1 MKISVSMEMFFLR
14 RNWLPALLLASGL
27 SGFVLHKTA
36 KPRRIESASHRLS
49 FDGGPNVPVYYF
61 PGETKRHLMIV
72 SGIHG
77 SEAAGV
83 EVVEQFLQRLQKEG
97 APKPYFSIIVV
108 PVLFSENLASRL
120 RATPGQPDPNRQM
133 PTVGKDHRF
142 DPRDGCYLDA
152 HERCMEP
159 EVIFLLNLI
168 NHYKPERIASIHG
181 HRNTDTSPS
190 GLLEMMSGGGPSI
203 TTDPRPGFEKKDDA
217 LALAMAMY
225 ADSLGVR
232 LPANFLR
239 TSRQTTRYPNDTAIK
254 ESDGVSL
261 GQWGSRPTPSRQAIN
276 VVTVETFGYENS
288 GNGRDPWRWKEL
300 DNLAKTLFDVFLK
313 P

>member
-1 MKISVSMEMFFLR
+1 MNRFFLR
-14 RNWLPALLLASGL
+14 PDWLTGLILASGL
-27 SGFVLHKTA
+27 FGFVLHTTTTQVRTA
-36 KPRRIESASHRLS
+36 TAPHLMNFR
-49 FDGGPNVPVYYF
+49 GGPNVPVYYF
-61 PGETKRHLMIV
+61 PGETKRHLMVV

-83 EVVEQFLQRLQKEG
+83 EVVEQLLQRLQKEG

-108 PVLFSENLASRL
+108 PVLFPENLASRL

-133 PTVGKDHRF
+133 PPVGKDHRF
-142 DPRDGCYLDA
+142 DPRDGCYPDA
-152 HERCMEP
+152 HGRCMEP

-168 NHYKPERIASIHG
+168 NHYKPERIAIVHG

-203 TTDPRPGFEKKDDA
+203 TTDPRPGQEKKDDA
-217 LALAMAMY
+217 LALAMALY

-254 ESDGVSL
+254 LSDGVSL

-288 GNGRDPWRWKEL
+288 NNGRDPWRWKEL
-300 DNLAKTLFDVFLK
+300 DNLSQTIFEVFLK

>member
-1 MKISVSMEMFFLR
+1 MKKSVLFPKSGWIFLF
-14 RNWLPALLLASGL
+14 LLAI
-27 SGFVLHKTA
+27 A
-36 KPRRIESASHRLS
+36 ACLS
-49 FDGGPNVPVYYF
+49 FIKVTDDPAPVAAIAGANTAPSTGGPNIPVYYF
-61 PGETKRHLMIV
+61 PGETKRHLLVI

-83 EVVEQFLQRLQKEG
+83 EVAEMFLQRLQKQD
-97 APKPYFSIIVV
+97 APKPYFSLIVV
-108 PVLFSENLASRL
+108 PVLFPENLASRL

-133 PTVGKDHRF
+133 PAVGKDHRF
-142 DPRDGCYLDA
+142 EPRDGCYTDA
-152 HERCMEP
+152 HQRCMEP

-181 HRNTDTSPS
+181 HRNTDTSPA
-190 GLLEMMSGGGPSI
+190 GLLDMMSGGGPSI
-203 TTDPRPGFEKKDDA
+203 TTDPRPGHEKKDDA
-217 LALAMAMY
+217 LALAMALY

-232 LPANFLR
+232 LPANFLH
-239 TSRQTTRYPNDTAIK
+239 TGRQTTRYPNETAIK
-254 ESDGVSL
+254 ASDGVSL

-288 GNGRDPWRWKEL
+288 GGGRDPWRWREL
-300 DNLAKTLFDVFLK
+300 DALATTLYHVFTK